1 MLIFAEPV
9 NFVAQGEYNLNALK
23 EVKATESFLGL
34 DQEVRGCQNE
44 ESLHKCSTRKHIK
57 NLIEQC
63 GCLPFNMR
71 LSDEV
76 GKIKTRL
83 HFHSYSWIKAPLCS
97 SNEHE
102 CVKKVQ
108 NYSYNCLEP
117 CSGLILTSFI
127 KTDPKENLDS
137 LFSNEIAA
145 YNDYSKWLQFPS
157 GIKGNMYTVLI
168 IFMNWFL

>member
-1 MLIFAEPV
+1 MNTNDLKLCTFIEEVKLIGE
-9 NFVAQGEYNLNALK
+9 GEYNLNALK

-83 HFHSYSWIKAPLCS
+83 HFHSYS
-97 SNEHE
+97 
-102 CVKKVQ
+102 
-108 NYSYNCLEP
+108 
-117 CSGLILTSFI
+117 
-127 KTDPKENLDS
+127 
-137 LFSNEIAA
+137 
-145 YNDYSKWLQFPS
+145 
-157 GIKGNMYTVLI
+157 
-168 IFMNWFL
+168 